1 MADNNEI
8 DSLKLGIEVGDLS
21 SSDIKNIKDLSS
33 SLAALDKVLSSE
45 FMKNLETLSH
55 LKINVNVS
63 KLKQAAKQVQKAVAP
78 TSASGTV
85 LDGDVDIA
93 EEKKRLQKEIKQRQQ
108 AIDSIFEE
116 SGKSA
121 KDSAAVFIE
130 KGVIEPE
137 IKANEEQEKQISL
150 WEKFKQKVKSV
161 GEVIKK
167 LGKAIVRV
175 AIYRAIR
182 AAIKG
187 IVQTIRNGLQAFAEF
202 SPKFE
207 QTMTA
212 LTSAGRN
219 FKMSFTAAFAPILE
233 SIAPALIQ
241 IVNSFT
247 QLNNKL
253 AETIAYL
260 KGAGEY
266 TKVNTEYQEQYNKAV
281 NLLPFDKFNVLQ
293 QSSYGGFEKV
303 AVDTEKMAKNAPK
316 LGKIKA
322 VITSFKET
330 LKDVVATLGKAWEF
344 IKSIFG
350 ECGDVIL
357 TFMKSNI
364 DFSKLLWQT
373 LGSLL
378 NVVKVILNLD
388 FSKSIIYTSL
398 TLLSGVLTTIVGIAK
413 TFLDILNS
421 ILNRDF
427 SGFGE
432 RVKSYFNFGFTKKA
446 KNAPKLGKIKAVIT
460 SFKETLKD
468 VVATLGK
475 AWEFIKSIFGEC
487 GDVILTFMKSNIDF
501 SKLLWQTLGSLLNV
515 VKVILNLDFSKSI
528 IYTSLTLLSGVLTT
542 IVGIAKTFLDILNS
556 ILNRD
561 FSGFGERVKSYFNF
575 GFTKNLWNR
584 GRRGGFIKDFLKWK
598 FHIGTYAT
606 GGLPDTGSLFLAGER
621 GAELVTNVGSSQSAV
636 MNMQQLQQAIYGGMV
651 SALSTMQQVGGHE
664 TAQPI
669 TVKIGEDTLF
679 EITRKS
685 ATRRGLDFA
694 KV

>member
-63 KLKQAAKQVQKAVAP
+63 ELKQAAKQVQKAVAP
-78 TSASGTV
+78 E
-85 LDGDVDIA
+85 LKDGAILGGDIDIA
-93 EEKKRLQKEIKQRQQ
+93 EEKKKLQKVMKQRQQ
-108 AIDSIFEE
+108 AIDENLEYSQKIFDGASGNPFQLRAEELQKEQDAAQATLQSYKEMAKEARKTKQALESTVFGANAKTSYQYIGKDLTAVKQTITGTLDKITITTKGKSNEVKKAIDSIFEE

-137 IKANEEQEKQISL
+137 IKANEQQEKHISL

-161 GEVIKK
+161 GDVIKKLGDREDKEEKKSKASGFGGK

-187 IVQTIRNGLQAFAEF
+187 IVQTIRQGLQAFAEF

-293 QSSYGGFEKV
+293 QSSYGGFEKA

-316 LGKIKA
+316 LEKIKA
-322 VITSFKET
+322 VITSFKEA
-330 LKDVVATLGKAWEF
+330 LKAVVATLGKAWEY

-350 ECGDVIL
+350 EYGDVIL
-357 TFMKSNI
+357 AFMKSSI

-413 TFLDILNS
+413 TFLDI
-421 ILNRDF
+421 I
-427 SGFGE
+427 
-432 RVKSYFNFGFTKKA
+432 
-446 KNAPKLGKIKAVIT
+446 
-460 SFKETLKD
+460 
-468 VVATLGK
+468 
-475 AWEFIKSIFGEC
+475 
-487 GDVILTFMKSNIDF
+487 
-501 SKLLWQTLGSLLNV
+501 
-515 VKVILNLDFSKSI
+515 
-528 IYTSLTLLSGVLTT
+528 
-542 IVGIAKTFLDILNS
+542 NS

-621 GAELVTNVGSSQSAV
+621 GAELVTNVGSGQSAV

>member
-63 KLKQAAKQVQKAVAP
+63 ELKQAAKQVQKAVAP
-78 TSASGTV
+78 TSASGTIFG
-85 LDGDVDIA
+85 DGVDVADIT
-93 EEKKRLQKEIKQRQQ
+93 EEKRKLQKLIKQRQQ
-108 AIDSIFEE
+108 AIDENLEYSEKVLDNKPDNPFLLR
-116 SGKSA
+116 A
-121 KDSAAVFIE
+121 KELQQQQDIDRATLQSYREQINEARKKQKALENANFSEVKKNAE
-130 KGVIEPE
+130 KNVVQPE
-137 IKANEEQEKQISL
+137 IKANEQQEKHISL
-150 WEKFKQKVKSV
+150 WERFKQKVKSV
-161 GEVIKK
+161 GDVIKKLGDREDKEEKKSKASGFVGK

-182 AAIKG
+182 AAIKN
-187 IVQTIRNGLQAFAEF
+187 IVQTISNGLQAFAEF

-212 LTSAGRN
+212 LTSAGQN

-293 QSSYGGFEKV
+293 QSSYGGFEKA

-316 LGKIKA
+316 LEKINA
-322 VITSFKET
+322 VITSFKEA
-330 LKDVVATLGKAWEF
+330 LKAVVATLGKAWEF

-350 ECGDVIL
+350 EYGDVIL
-357 TFMKSNI
+357 TVMKASIN
-364 DFSKLLWQT
+364 FGKQLLET
-373 LGSLL
+373 LGALI
-378 NVVKVILNLD
+378 NAIKVILNLD
-388 FSKSIIYTSL
+388 FSKSIIYSSL
-398 TLLSGVLTTIVGIAK
+398 AVFAGILTTIVGIAK
-413 TFLDILNS
+413 TFLDILKS
-421 ILNRDF
+421 ILTLDF

-432 RVKSYFNFGFTKKA
+432 RVKGYFN
-446 KNAPKLGKIKAVIT
+446 
-460 SFKETLKD
+460 
-468 VVATLGK
+468 
-475 AWEFIKSIFGEC
+475 
-487 GDVILTFMKSNIDF
+487 
-501 SKLLWQTLGSLLNV
+501 
-515 VKVILNLDFSKSI
+515 
-528 IYTSLTLLSGVLTT
+528 Y
-542 IVGIAKTFLDILNS
+542 
-556 ILNRD
+556 
-561 FSGFGERVKSYFNF
+561 

-584 GRRGGFIKDFLKWK
+584 GGRGRGIKNFFKGL
-598 FHIGTYAT
+598 FNIGTYAT
-606 GGLPDTGSLFLAGER
+606 GGFPDTGSLFLAGER
-621 GAELVTNVGSSQSAV
+621 GAELVTNVGSGQSAV

>member
-63 KLKQAAKQVQKAVAP
+63 ELKQAAKQVQKAVAP
-78 TSASGTV
+78 E
-85 LDGDVDIA
+85 LKDGAIFGGDANIA
-93 EEKKRLQKEIKQRQQ
+93 EEKKKLQKVMKQRQQ
-108 AIDSIFEE
+108 AIDENLEYSQKIFDGASGNPFQLRAEELQKEQDAAQATLQSYKEMAKEARKTKQALESTIFGANSKTSYQYIGKDLTAVKQTITGTLDKITITTKGKSNEVKKAIDSIFEE

-137 IKANEEQEKQISL
+137 IKANEQQKKHIIL

-167 LGKAIVRV
+167 LGDREDKEEKKSKASGFGGKLGKAIVRV

-182 AAIKG
+182 AAIKS
-187 IVQTIRNGLQAFAEF
+187 IVQTIRQGLQAFAEF

-219 FKMSFTAAFAPILE
+219 FKMSFTTAFAPILE

-293 QSSYGGFEKV
+293 QSSYGGFEKA

-316 LGKIKA
+316 LEKIKA
-322 VITSFKET
+322 VITSFKEA
-330 LKDVVATLGKAWEF
+330 LKAVVATLGKAWEY

-350 ECGDVIL
+350 EYGDVIL
-357 TFMKSNI
+357 TVMKS
-364 DFSKLLWQT
+364 S
-373 LGSLL
+373 
-378 NVVKVILNLD
+378 
-388 FSKSIIYTSL
+388 
-398 TLLSGVLTTIVGIAK
+398 
-413 TFLDILNS
+413 
-421 ILNRDF
+421 
-427 SGFGE
+427 
-432 RVKSYFNFGFTKKA
+432 
-446 KNAPKLGKIKAVIT
+446 
-460 SFKETLKD
+460 
-468 VVATLGK
+468 
-475 AWEFIKSIFGEC
+475 
-487 GDVILTFMKSNIDF
+487 IDF

-598 FHIGTYAT
+598 FNIGTYAT

-621 GAELVTNVGSSQSAV
+621 GAELVTNVGSGQSAV

>member
-63 KLKQAAKQVQKAVAP
+63 ELKQAAKQVQKAVAP

-85 LDGDVDIA
+85 LGGDVDIA

-108 AIDSIFEE
+108 AIDENLEYSQKIFDGAAGNPFQLRAEDLQKEQDVAQATWQSYREMAKEARKTKKALESTIFGANSKNKTSYQYIGKDLTAVKQTITGTLDKITITTKGKSNEVKKAIDSIFEE

-137 IKANEEQEKQISL
+137 IKANEQQKKHIIL

-161 GEVIKK
+161 GDVIKKLGDREDKEEKKSKASGFGGK

-187 IVQTIRNGLQAFAEF
+187 IVQTIRQGLQAFAEF

-293 QSSYGGFEKV
+293 QSSYGGFEKA

-316 LGKIKA
+316 LEKIKA

-330 LKDVVATLGKAWEF
+330 LKTVVATLGKAWEY

-350 ECGDVIL
+350 EYGDVIL
-357 TFMKSNI
+357 AFMKSSI

-413 TFLDILNS
+413 TFLDI
-421 ILNRDF
+421 I
-427 SGFGE
+427 
-432 RVKSYFNFGFTKKA
+432 
-446 KNAPKLGKIKAVIT
+446 
-460 SFKETLKD
+460 
-468 VVATLGK
+468 
-475 AWEFIKSIFGEC
+475 
-487 GDVILTFMKSNIDF
+487 
-501 SKLLWQTLGSLLNV
+501 
-515 VKVILNLDFSKSI
+515 
-528 IYTSLTLLSGVLTT
+528 
-542 IVGIAKTFLDILNS
+542 NS

-584 GRRGGFIKDFLKWK
+584 GRRGGFIKDFLKRK

-621 GAELVTNVGSSQSAV
+621 GAELVTNVGSGQSAV

>member
-63 KLKQAAKQVQKAVAP
+63 ELKQAAKQVQKAVAP
-78 TSASGTV
+78 TSASETIFG
-85 LDGDVDIA
+85 DGVDVADIT
-93 EEKKRLQKEIKQRQQ
+93 EEKNKLQKLIKQRQQ
-108 AIDSIFEE
+108 AIDENLEYSQKVLDDKPDNPFLLR
-116 SGKSA
+116 A
-121 KDSAAVFIE
+121 KELQQQQDIDRATLQSYRKQINEARKKQKALENANLSEVKKDVE
-130 KGVIEPE
+130 KNVVQPE
-137 IKANEEQEKQISL
+137 TKANEQQEKHISL
-150 WEKFKQKVKSV
+150 WERFKQKVKSV
-161 GEVIKK
+161 GDVIKKLGDREDKEEKKSKASGFVGK

-182 AAIKG
+182 AAIKS
-187 IVQTIRNGLQAFAEF
+187 IVQTIRQGLQAFAEF

-219 FKMSFTAAFAPILE
+219 FKMSFTTAFAPILE

-293 QSSYGGFEKV
+293 QSSYGGFEKA

-316 LGKIKA
+316 FEKIKA
-322 VITSFKET
+322 VITSFKEA
-330 LKDVVATLGKAWEF
+330 LKAVVATLGKAWEF
-344 IKSIFG
+344 VKSIFG
-350 ECGDVIL
+350 EYGDVIL
-357 TFMKSNI
+357 TVMKSSINFGKQI
-364 DFSKLLWQT
+364 WEV
-373 LGSLL
+373 LGALI
-378 NVVKVILNLD
+378 NAIKVILNLD
-388 FSKSIIYTSL
+388 FSKSIIYSSL
-398 TLLSGVLTTIVGIAK
+398 AVFAGILTTIVGIAK
-413 TFLDILNS
+413 TFLDILKS
-421 ILNRDF
+421 ILTLDF

-432 RVKSYFNFGFTKKA
+432 RVKGYFN
-446 KNAPKLGKIKAVIT
+446 
-460 SFKETLKD
+460 
-468 VVATLGK
+468 
-475 AWEFIKSIFGEC
+475 
-487 GDVILTFMKSNIDF
+487 
-501 SKLLWQTLGSLLNV
+501 
-515 VKVILNLDFSKSI
+515 
-528 IYTSLTLLSGVLTT
+528 Y
-542 IVGIAKTFLDILNS
+542 
-556 ILNRD
+556 
-561 FSGFGERVKSYFNF
+561 

-584 GRRGGFIKDFLKWK
+584 GGRGRGIKNFFKGL
-598 FHIGTYAT
+598 FNIGTYAT

-621 GAELVTNVGSSQSAV
+621 GAELVTNVGSGQSAV

>member
-63 KLKQAAKQVQKAVAP
+63 ELKQAAKQVQKAVAP
-78 TSASGTV
+78 TNASGTV
-85 LDGDVDIA
+85 FGDGVDVADIT
-93 EEKKRLQKEIKQRQQ
+93 EEKNKLQKLIKQRQQ
-108 AIDSIFEE
+108 AIDENLEYSQKVLDDKPDNPFLLR
-116 SGKSA
+116 A
-121 KDSAAVFIE
+121 KELQQQQDIDLATLQSYRKQINEARKKQKALENANLSEVKKNVE
-130 KGVIEPE
+130 KNVVQPE
-137 IKANEEQEKQISL
+137 IKANEQQEKHISL

-161 GEVIKK
+161 GDVIKKLGDREDKEEKKSKASGFVGK

-182 AAIKG
+182 AAIKS
-187 IVQTIRNGLQAFAEF
+187 IVQTIRQGLQAFAEF

-219 FKMSFTAAFAPILE
+219 FKMSFTTAFAPILE

-293 QSSYGGFEKV
+293 QSSYGGFEKA

-316 LGKIKA
+316 FEKIKA

-330 LKDVVATLGKAWEF
+330 LKAVVATLGKAWEF
-344 IKSIFG
+344 VKSIFG
-350 ECGDVIL
+350 EYGDVIL
-357 TFMKSNI
+357 TVMKSSINFGKQI
-364 DFSKLLWQT
+364 WEV
-373 LGSLL
+373 LGALI
-378 NVVKVILNLD
+378 NAIKVILNLD
-388 FSKSIIYTSL
+388 FSKSIIYSSL
-398 TLLSGVLTTIVGIAK
+398 AVFAGILTTIVGIAK
-413 TFLDILNS
+413 TFLDILKS
-421 ILNRDF
+421 ILTLDF

-432 RVKSYFNFGFTKKA
+432 RVKGYFN
-446 KNAPKLGKIKAVIT
+446 
-460 SFKETLKD
+460 
-468 VVATLGK
+468 
-475 AWEFIKSIFGEC
+475 
-487 GDVILTFMKSNIDF
+487 
-501 SKLLWQTLGSLLNV
+501 
-515 VKVILNLDFSKSI
+515 
-528 IYTSLTLLSGVLTT
+528 Y
-542 IVGIAKTFLDILNS
+542 
-556 ILNRD
+556 
-561 FSGFGERVKSYFNF
+561 

-584 GRRGGFIKDFLKWK
+584 GGRGRGIKNFFKGL
-598 FHIGTYAT
+598 FNIGTYAT

-621 GAELVTNVGSSQSAV
+621 GAELVTNVGSGQSAV

>member
-8 DSLKLGIEVGDLS
+8 DSLKLGIEVGDIS

-63 KLKQAAKQVQKAVAP
+63 ELKQAAKQVQKAVAP
-78 TSASGTV
+78 E
-85 LDGDVDIA
+85 LKDGAILGGDIDIA
-93 EEKKRLQKEIKQRQQ
+93 EEKKKLQKVMKQRQQ
-108 AIDSIFEE
+108 AIDENLEYSQKIFDGASGNPFQLRAEELQKEQDAAQATLQSYKEMAKEARKTKQALESTVFGANAKTSYQYIGKDLTAVKQTITGTLDKITITTKGKSNEVKKAIDSIFEE

-137 IKANEEQEKQISL
+137 IKANEQQKKHIIL
-150 WEKFKQKVKSV
+150 WERFKQKVKSV
-161 GEVIKK
+161 GDVIKKLGDREDKEEKKSKASGFGGK

-182 AAIKG
+182 AAING
-187 IVQTIRNGLQAFAEF
+187 IVQTIRQGLQAFAEF

-293 QSSYGGFEKV
+293 QSSYGGFEKA

-316 LGKIKA
+316 LEKIKA
-322 VITSFKET
+322 VITSFKEA
-330 LKDVVATLGKAWEF
+330 LKAVVATLGKAWEY

-350 ECGDVIL
+350 EYGDVIL
-357 TFMKSNI
+357 AFMKSSI

-413 TFLDILNS
+413 TFLDI
-421 ILNRDF
+421 I
-427 SGFGE
+427 
-432 RVKSYFNFGFTKKA
+432 
-446 KNAPKLGKIKAVIT
+446 
-460 SFKETLKD
+460 
-468 VVATLGK
+468 
-475 AWEFIKSIFGEC
+475 
-487 GDVILTFMKSNIDF
+487 
-501 SKLLWQTLGSLLNV
+501 
-515 VKVILNLDFSKSI
+515 
-528 IYTSLTLLSGVLTT
+528 
-542 IVGIAKTFLDILNS
+542 NS

-621 GAELVTNVGSSQSAV
+621 GAELVTNVGSGQSAV

>member
-63 KLKQAAKQVQKAVAP
+63 ELKQAAKQVQKAVAP
-78 TSASGTV
+78 ELKDGAIFG
-85 LDGDVDIA
+85 GDVDIA
-93 EEKKRLQKEIKQRQQ
+93 EEKKKLQKVMKQRQQ
-108 AIDSIFEE
+108 AIDENLEYSQKVFDGVSGNPFQLRAEELQKEQDAAQATLQSYKEMAKEARKTKQALESTVFGANSKNKTSYQYIGKDLTAVKQTITGTLDKITITTKGKSNEVKKAIDSIFEE

-137 IKANEEQEKQISL
+137 IKANEQQKKHIIL

-161 GEVIKK
+161 GDVIKKLGDREDKEEKKSKASGFGGK

-187 IVQTIRNGLQAFAEF
+187 IVQTIRQGLQAFAEF

-219 FKMSFTAAFAPILE
+219 FKMSFTTAFAPILE

-293 QSSYGGFEKV
+293 QSSYGGFEKA

-316 LGKIKA
+316 LEKIKA
-322 VITSFKET
+322 VITSFKEA
-330 LKDVVATLGKAWEF
+330 LNAVVGALGKAWEF

-350 ECGDVIL
+350 EYGDVIL
-357 TFMKSNI
+357 TVMKASIN
-364 DFSKLLWQT
+364 FGKQLWET
-373 LGSLL
+373 LGALI
-378 NVVKVILNLD
+378 NAIKVILNLD
-388 FSKSIIYTSL
+388 FSKSIIYSSL
-398 TLLSGVLTTIVGIAK
+398 AVFAGILTTIVGIAK
-413 TFLDILNS
+413 TFLDILKS
-421 ILNRDF
+421 ILTLDF

-432 RVKSYFNFGFTKKA
+432 RVKGYFN
-446 KNAPKLGKIKAVIT
+446 
-460 SFKETLKD
+460 
-468 VVATLGK
+468 
-475 AWEFIKSIFGEC
+475 
-487 GDVILTFMKSNIDF
+487 
-501 SKLLWQTLGSLLNV
+501 
-515 VKVILNLDFSKSI
+515 
-528 IYTSLTLLSGVLTT
+528 Y
-542 IVGIAKTFLDILNS
+542 
-556 ILNRD
+556 
-561 FSGFGERVKSYFNF
+561 

-584 GRRGGFIKDFLKWK
+584 GGRGKGIKNFFKGL
-598 FHIGTYAT
+598 FNIGTYAT

-621 GAELVTNVGSSQSAV
+621 GAELVTNVGSGQSAV

-664 TAQPI
+664 TVQPI

>member
-63 KLKQAAKQVQKAVAP
+63 ELKQAAKQVQKAVAP
-78 TSASGTV
+78 TSASGTIFS
-85 LDGDVDIA
+85 DGVDVADIT
-93 EEKKRLQKEIKQRQQ
+93 EEKKKLQKLIKQRQQ
-108 AIDSIFEE
+108 AIDENLEYSQKVLDDKPDNPFLLR
-116 SGKSA
+116 A
-121 KDSAAVFIE
+121 KELQQQQDIDLATLQSYREQINEARKKQKALENANLSEAKKNAE
-130 KGVIEPE
+130 KNVVQPE
-137 IKANEEQEKQISL
+137 IKANEQQEKHISL
-150 WEKFKQKVKSV
+150 WERFKQKVKSV
-161 GEVIKK
+161 GDVIKKLGDREDKEEKKRKASGFVGK

-175 AIYRAIR
+175 AVYRAIR

-187 IVQTIRNGLQAFAEF
+187 IVQTIRSGLQSFAEF

-253 AETIAYL
+253 AETLAYL

-316 LGKIKA
+316 LEKIKA
-322 VITSFKET
+322 VITSFKEA
-330 LKDVVATLGKAWEF
+330 LKAVVATLGKAWEY

-350 ECGDVIL
+350 E
-357 TFMKSNI
+357 
-364 DFSKLLWQT
+364 
-373 LGSLL
+373 
-378 NVVKVILNLD
+378 
-388 FSKSIIYTSL
+388 Y
-398 TLLSGVLTTIVGIAK
+398 
-413 TFLDILNS
+413 
-421 ILNRDF
+421 
-427 SGFGE
+427 
-432 RVKSYFNFGFTKKA
+432 
-446 KNAPKLGKIKAVIT
+446 
-460 SFKETLKD
+460 
-468 VVATLGK
+468 
-475 AWEFIKSIFGEC
+475 

-621 GAELVTNVGSSQSAV
+621 GAELVTNVGSGQSAV

>member
-63 KLKQAAKQVQKAVAP
+63 ELKQAAKQVQKAVAP
-78 TSASGTV
+78 TSASGTIFG
-85 LDGDVDIA
+85 DGVDVADIT
-93 EEKKRLQKEIKQRQQ
+93 EEKRKLQKLIKQRQQ
-108 AIDSIFEE
+108 AIDENLEYSQKVLDDKPDNPFLLR
-116 SGKSA
+116 A
-121 KDSAAVFIE
+121 KELQQQQDIDRATLQSYREQINEARKKQKALENANFSEVKKNAE
-130 KGVIEPE
+130 KNVVQPE
-137 IKANEEQEKQISL
+137 IKANEQQEKHISL
-150 WEKFKQKVKSV
+150 WERFKQKVKSV
-161 GEVIKK
+161 GDVIKKLGDREDKEEKKSKASGFVGK

-182 AAIKG
+182 AAIKN
-187 IVQTIRNGLQAFAEF
+187 IVQTISNGLQAFAEF

-212 LTSAGRN
+212 LTSAGQN

-260 KGAGEY
+260 KSAGEY

-293 QSSYGGFEKV
+293 QSSYGGFEKA

-316 LGKIKA
+316 LEKIKA
-322 VITSFKET
+322 VITSFKEA
-330 LKDVVATLGKAWEF
+330 LKAVVATLGKAWEF

-350 ECGDVIL
+350 EYGDVIL
-357 TFMKSNI
+357 TVMKASIN
-364 DFSKLLWQT
+364 FGKQLLET
-373 LGSLL
+373 LGALI
-378 NVVKVILNLD
+378 NAIKVILNLD
-388 FSKSIIYTSL
+388 FSKSIIYSSL
-398 TLLSGVLTTIVGIAK
+398 AVFAGILTTIVGIAK
-413 TFLDILNS
+413 TFLDILKS
-421 ILNRDF
+421 ILTLDF

-432 RVKSYFNFGFTKKA
+432 RVKGYFN
-446 KNAPKLGKIKAVIT
+446 
-460 SFKETLKD
+460 
-468 VVATLGK
+468 
-475 AWEFIKSIFGEC
+475 
-487 GDVILTFMKSNIDF
+487 
-501 SKLLWQTLGSLLNV
+501 
-515 VKVILNLDFSKSI
+515 
-528 IYTSLTLLSGVLTT
+528 Y
-542 IVGIAKTFLDILNS
+542 
-556 ILNRD
+556 
-561 FSGFGERVKSYFNF
+561 

-584 GRRGGFIKDFLKWK
+584 GGRGRGIKNFFKGL
-598 FHIGTYAT
+598 FNIGTYAT

-621 GAELVTNVGSSQSAV
+621 GAELVTNVGSGQSAV

>member
-63 KLKQAAKQVQKAVAP
+63 ELKQAAKQVQKAVAP
-78 TSASGTV
+78 TSTSGTIFG
-85 LDGDVDIA
+85 DGVDVADIT
-93 EEKKRLQKEIKQRQQ
+93 EEKKKLQKLIKQRQQ
-108 AIDSIFEE
+108 AIDENLEYSQKVLDDKPDNPFLLR
-116 SGKSA
+116 A
-121 KDSAAVFIE
+121 KELQQQQDIDLATLQSYREQINEARKKQKALENANLSEVKKNAE
-130 KGVIEPE
+130 KNVVQPE
-137 IKANEEQEKQISL
+137 IKANEQQEKHISL

-167 LGKAIVRV
+167 LGDREDKEEKKRKASGFVGKLGKAIVRV
-175 AIYRAIR
+175 AVYRAIR

-187 IVQTIRNGLQAFAEF
+187 IVQTIRSGLQSFAEF

-253 AETIAYL
+253 AETLAYL

-266 TKVNTEYQEQYNKAV
+266 TKVNTEYQEQYNKAI

-293 QSSYGGFEKV
+293 QSSYGGFEKT

-316 LGKIKA
+316 LEKIKA
-322 VITSFKET
+322 VITSFKEA
-330 LKDVVATLGKAWEF
+330 LKAVVAALGKAWEY

-350 ECGDVIL
+350 EYGDVIL
-357 TFMKSNI
+357 TVMKASIN
-364 DFSKLLWQT
+364 FGKQLWET
-373 LGSLL
+373 LGALI
-378 NVVKVILNLD
+378 NAIKVILNLD
-388 FSKSIIYTSL
+388 FSKSIIYSSL
-398 TLLSGVLTTIVGIAK
+398 AVFAGILTTIVGIAK
-413 TFLDILNS
+413 TFLDILKS
-421 ILNRDF
+421 ILTLDF

-432 RVKSYFNFGFTKKA
+432 RVKGYFN
-446 KNAPKLGKIKAVIT
+446 
-460 SFKETLKD
+460 
-468 VVATLGK
+468 
-475 AWEFIKSIFGEC
+475 
-487 GDVILTFMKSNIDF
+487 
-501 SKLLWQTLGSLLNV
+501 
-515 VKVILNLDFSKSI
+515 
-528 IYTSLTLLSGVLTT
+528 Y
-542 IVGIAKTFLDILNS
+542 
-556 ILNRD
+556 
-561 FSGFGERVKSYFNF
+561 

-584 GRRGGFIKDFLKWK
+584 GGRGRGIKNFFKGL
-598 FHIGTYAT
+598 FNIGTYAT

-621 GAELVTNVGSSQSAV
+621 GAELVTNVGSGQSAV

>member
-63 KLKQAAKQVQKAVAP
+63 ELKQAAKQVQKAVAP
-78 TSASGTV
+78 TSASGTIFG
-85 LDGDVDIA
+85 DGVDVADIT
-93 EEKKRLQKEIKQRQQ
+93 EEKRKLQKLIKQRQQ
-108 AIDSIFEE
+108 AIDENLEYSEKVLDNKPDNPFLLR
-116 SGKSA
+116 A
-121 KDSAAVFIE
+121 KELQQQQDIDRATLQSYREQINEARKKQKALENANFSEVKKNAE
-130 KGVIEPE
+130 KNVVQPE
-137 IKANEEQEKQISL
+137 IKANEQQEKHISL

-167 LGKAIVRV
+167 LGDREDKEEKKSKASGFVGKLGKAIVRV
-175 AIYRAIR
+175 AVYRAIR

-187 IVQTIRNGLQAFAEF
+187 IVQTIRSGLQSFAEF

-253 AETIAYL
+253 AETLAYL

-266 TKVNTEYQEQYNKAV
+266 TKVNTEYQEQYNKAI

-293 QSSYGGFEKV
+293 QSSYGGFEKT

-316 LGKIKA
+316 LEKIKA
-322 VITSFKET
+322 VITSFKEA
-330 LKDVVATLGKAWEF
+330 LKAVVSALGKAWEY

-350 ECGDVIL
+350 EYGDVIL
-357 TFMKSNI
+357 TVMKASIN
-364 DFSKLLWQT
+364 FGKQLWET
-373 LGSLL
+373 LGALI
-378 NVVKVILNLD
+378 NAIKVILNLD
-388 FSKSIIYTSL
+388 FSKSIIYSSL
-398 TLLSGVLTTIVGIAK
+398 AVFAGILTTIVGIAK
-413 TFLDILNS
+413 TFLDILKS
-421 ILNRDF
+421 ILTLDF

-432 RVKSYFNFGFTKKA
+432 RVKGYFN
-446 KNAPKLGKIKAVIT
+446 
-460 SFKETLKD
+460 
-468 VVATLGK
+468 
-475 AWEFIKSIFGEC
+475 
-487 GDVILTFMKSNIDF
+487 
-501 SKLLWQTLGSLLNV
+501 
-515 VKVILNLDFSKSI
+515 
-528 IYTSLTLLSGVLTT
+528 Y
-542 IVGIAKTFLDILNS
+542 
-556 ILNRD
+556 
-561 FSGFGERVKSYFNF
+561 

-584 GRRGGFIKDFLKWK
+584 GGRGKGIKNFFKGL
-598 FHIGTYAT
+598 FNIGTYAT
-606 GGLPDTGSLFLAGER
+606 GGFPDTGSLFLAGER
-621 GAELVTNVGSSQSAV
+621 GAELVTNVGSGQSAV

>member
-63 KLKQAAKQVQKAVAP
+63 ELKQAAKQVQKAVAP
-78 TSASGTV
+78 TSASGTIFG
-85 LDGDVDIA
+85 DGVDVADIT
-93 EEKKRLQKEIKQRQQ
+93 EEKRKLQKLIKQRQQ
-108 AIDSIFEE
+108 AIDENLEYSEKVLDNKPDNPFLLR
-116 SGKSA
+116 A
-121 KDSAAVFIE
+121 KELQQQQDIDRATLQSYREQINEARKTQKALENANLSEVKKNVE
-130 KGVIEPE
+130 KNVVQSE
-137 IKANEEQEKQISL
+137 IKANEQQEKNISL
-150 WEKFKQKVKSV
+150 WEKLKQKVKSV
-161 GEVIKK
+161 GDVIKKLGDREDKEEKKKKASGFVGK

-175 AIYRAIR
+175 AVYRAIR

-187 IVQTIRNGLQAFAEF
+187 IVQTIRNGLQSFAEF
-202 SPKFE
+202 IPKFE

-293 QSSYGGFEKV
+293 QSSYGGFEKA

-316 LGKIKA
+316 LEKIKA

-330 LKDVVATLGKAWEF
+330 LKAVVAALGKAWEF
-344 IKSIFG
+344 VKSIFG
-350 ECGDVIL
+350 EYGDVIL
-357 TFMKSNI
+357 TVMKASLN
-364 DFSKLLWQT
+364 FGKQLWET
-373 LGSLL
+373 LGALI
-378 NVVKVILNLD
+378 NAIKVILNLD
-388 FSKSIIYTSL
+388 FSKSIIYSSL
-398 TLLSGVLTTIVGIAK
+398 AVFAGILTTIVGIAK
-413 TFLDILNS
+413 TFLDILKS
-421 ILNRDF
+421 ILTLDF

-432 RVKSYFNFGFTKKA
+432 RVKGYFN
-446 KNAPKLGKIKAVIT
+446 
-460 SFKETLKD
+460 
-468 VVATLGK
+468 
-475 AWEFIKSIFGEC
+475 
-487 GDVILTFMKSNIDF
+487 
-501 SKLLWQTLGSLLNV
+501 
-515 VKVILNLDFSKSI
+515 
-528 IYTSLTLLSGVLTT
+528 Y
-542 IVGIAKTFLDILNS
+542 
-556 ILNRD
+556 
-561 FSGFGERVKSYFNF
+561 

-584 GRRGGFIKDFLKWK
+584 GGRGKGIKNFFKGL
-598 FHIGTYAT
+598 FNIGTYAT

-621 GAELVTNVGSSQSAV
+621 GAELVTNVGSGQSAV

>member
-63 KLKQAAKQVQKAVAP
+63 ELKQAAKQVQKAVAP
-78 TSASGTV
+78 TSASGTIFG
-85 LDGDVDIA
+85 DGVDVADIT
-93 EEKKRLQKEIKQRQQ
+93 EEKKKLQKLIKQRQQ
-108 AIDSIFEE
+108 AIDENLEYSEKILDNKPDNPFLLRAKELQQQQDIDLATLQSYRE
-116 SGKSA
+116 QINEARKKQKAIENANLSATA
-121 KDSAAVFIE
+121 KDDKSSEVKKDVE
-130 KGVIEPE
+130 KNVVQPE
-137 IKANEEQEKQISL
+137 TKANEQQEKHISL

-161 GEVIKK
+161 GDVIKKLGDREDKEEKKSKASGYVGK

-316 LGKIKA
+316 LEKIKA

-350 ECGDVIL
+350 E
-357 TFMKSNI
+357 
-364 DFSKLLWQT
+364 
-373 LGSLL
+373 
-378 NVVKVILNLD
+378 
-388 FSKSIIYTSL
+388 Y
-398 TLLSGVLTTIVGIAK
+398 
-413 TFLDILNS
+413 
-421 ILNRDF
+421 
-427 SGFGE
+427 
-432 RVKSYFNFGFTKKA
+432 
-446 KNAPKLGKIKAVIT
+446 
-460 SFKETLKD
+460 
-468 VVATLGK
+468 
-475 AWEFIKSIFGEC
+475 

-575 GFTKNLWNR
+575 GFTKNLWDR

-621 GAELVTNVGSSQSAV
+621 GAELVTNVGSNQSAV

>member
-63 KLKQAAKQVQKAVAP
+63 ELKQAAKQVQKAVAP
-78 TSASGTV
+78 ELNDGTV
-85 LDGDVDIA
+85 FSGEVDIA
-93 EEKKRLQKEIKQRQQ
+93 NITEEKKKLQKLIKQRQQ
-108 AIDSIFEE
+108 AIDENLEYSQKVLDDKPDNPFLLRAKELQQQQDIDLATLQSYRKQINEARKKQKAIE
-116 SGKSA
+116 NANLSATA
-121 KDSAAVFIE
+121 KDDKSSEVKKDVE
-130 KGVIEPE
+130 KNVVQPE
-137 IKANEEQEKQISL
+137 TKANEQQEKHISL
-150 WEKFKQKVKSV
+150 WERFKQKVKSV
-161 GEVIKK
+161 GEVIKKLGDREDKEEKKSKASGFGGK

-187 IVQTIRNGLQAFAEF
+187 IVQTIRQGLQAFAEF

-293 QSSYGGFEKV
+293 QSSYGGFEKA

-316 LGKIKA
+316 LEKIKA
-322 VITSFKET
+322 YITSFKET
-330 LKDVVATLGKAWEF
+330 LKAVVSTLGKAWEF
-344 IKSIFG
+344 VKSIFG
-350 ECGDVIL
+350 EYGDVIL
-357 TFMKSNI
+357 TVMKSSV
-364 DFSKLLWQT
+364 DFSKLLWQ
-373 LGSLL
+373 
-378 NVVKVILNLD
+378 V
-388 FSKSIIYTSL
+388 
-398 TLLSGVLTTIVGIAK
+398 
-413 TFLDILNS
+413 
-421 ILNRDF
+421 
-427 SGFGE
+427 
-432 RVKSYFNFGFTKKA
+432 
-446 KNAPKLGKIKAVIT
+446 
-460 SFKETLKD
+460 
-468 VVATLGK
+468 
-475 AWEFIKSIFGEC
+475 
-487 GDVILTFMKSNIDF
+487 
-501 SKLLWQTLGSLLNV
+501 LGSLLNV

-575 GFTKNLWNR
+575 GFTKNLW
-584 GRRGGFIKDFLKWK
+584 GRSRKGGFIKDFLKWK

-621 GAELVTNVGSSQSAV
+621 GAELVTNVGSGQSAV

>member
-63 KLKQAAKQVQKAVAP
+63 ELKQAAKQVQKAVAP
-78 TSASGTV
+78 TSASGTIFG
-85 LDGDVDIA
+85 DGVDVADIT
-93 EEKKRLQKEIKQRQQ
+93 EEKKKLQKLIKQRQQ
-108 AIDSIFEE
+108 AIDENLEYSEKVLDNKPDNPFLLR
-116 SGKSA
+116 A
-121 KDSAAVFIE
+121 KELQQQQDIDLATLQSYRKQINEARKKQKALENANLSEAKKDVE
-130 KGVIEPE
+130 KNVVQPE
-137 IKANEEQEKQISL
+137 TKANEQQEKHISL

-161 GEVIKK
+161 GDVIKKLGDREDKEEKKSKASGFGGK

-187 IVQTIRNGLQAFAEF
+187 IVQTIRQGLQAFAEF
-202 SPKFE
+202 SPKFQ

-212 LTSAGRN
+212 LTSAGQN

-233 SIAPALIQ
+233 SVAPALIQ
-241 IVNSFT
+241 ILNSFT

-293 QSSYGGFEKV
+293 QSSYGGFEKA

-316 LGKIKA
+316 LEKIKA
-322 VITSFKET
+322 VITSFKEA
-330 LKDVVATLGKAWEF
+330 LKAAVSALGKAWEY

-350 ECGDVIL
+350 EYGDVIL
-357 TFMKSNI
+357 TVMKASIN
-364 DFSKLLWQT
+364 FGKQLWET
-373 LGSLL
+373 LGALI
-378 NVVKVILNLD
+378 NAIKVILNLD
-388 FSKSIIYTSL
+388 FSKSIIYSSL
-398 TLLSGVLTTIVGIAK
+398 AVFAGILTTIVGIAK
-413 TFLDILNS
+413 TFLDILKS
-421 ILNRDF
+421 ILTLDF

-432 RVKSYFNFGFTKKA
+432 RVKGYFN
-446 KNAPKLGKIKAVIT
+446 
-460 SFKETLKD
+460 
-468 VVATLGK
+468 
-475 AWEFIKSIFGEC
+475 
-487 GDVILTFMKSNIDF
+487 
-501 SKLLWQTLGSLLNV
+501 
-515 VKVILNLDFSKSI
+515 
-528 IYTSLTLLSGVLTT
+528 Y
-542 IVGIAKTFLDILNS
+542 
-556 ILNRD
+556 
-561 FSGFGERVKSYFNF
+561 

-584 GRRGGFIKDFLKWK
+584 GGRGRGIKNFFKGL
-598 FHIGTYAT
+598 FNIGTYAT

-621 GAELVTNVGSSQSAV
+621 GAELVTNVGSGQSAV

>member
-63 KLKQAAKQVQKAVAP
+63 ELKQAAKQVQKAVAP
-78 TSASGTV
+78 E
-85 LDGDVDIA
+85 LKDGAVFGGDIDIA
-93 EEKKRLQKEIKQRQQ
+93 EEKKKLQKVMKQRQQ
-108 AIDSIFEE
+108 AIDENLEYSQKIFDGASGNPFQLRAEDLQKEQDAAQATLQSYKEMAKEARKTKQALESTVFGANSKTSYQYIGKDLTAVKQTITGTLDKITITTKGKSNEVKKAIDSIFEE

-137 IKANEEQEKQISL
+137 IKANEEQKKHIIL

-161 GEVIKK
+161 GEVIKKLGDREDKEEKKSKASGFGGK

-187 IVQTIRNGLQAFAEF
+187 IVQTIRQGLQAFAEF

-293 QSSYGGFEKV
+293 QSSYGGFEKA

-316 LGKIKA
+316 LEKIKA

-330 LKDVVATLGKAWEF
+330 LKTVVATLGKAWEY

-350 ECGDVIL
+350 EYGDVIL
-357 TFMKSNI
+357 AFMKSSI

-413 TFLDILNS
+413 TFLDI
-421 ILNRDF
+421 I
-427 SGFGE
+427 
-432 RVKSYFNFGFTKKA
+432 
-446 KNAPKLGKIKAVIT
+446 
-460 SFKETLKD
+460 
-468 VVATLGK
+468 
-475 AWEFIKSIFGEC
+475 
-487 GDVILTFMKSNIDF
+487 
-501 SKLLWQTLGSLLNV
+501 
-515 VKVILNLDFSKSI
+515 
-528 IYTSLTLLSGVLTT
+528 
-542 IVGIAKTFLDILNS
+542 NS

-621 GAELVTNVGSSQSAV
+621 GAELVTNVGSGQSAV

>member
-33 SLAALDKVLSSE
+33 SLAALDEVLSSE

-63 KLKQAAKQVQKAVAP
+63 ELKQAAKQVQKAVAP
-78 TSASGTV
+78 TSTSGTIFG
-85 LDGDVDIA
+85 DGVDVADIT
-93 EEKKRLQKEIKQRQQ
+93 EEKKKLQKLIKQRQQ
-108 AIDSIFEE
+108 AIDENLEYSEKVLDNKPDNPFLLR
-116 SGKSA
+116 A
-121 KDSAAVFIE
+121 KELQQQQDIDRATLQSYREQINEARKKQKALENANFSEVKKNAE
-130 KGVIEPE
+130 KNVVQPE
-137 IKANEEQEKQISL
+137 IKANEQQEKHISL

-161 GEVIKK
+161 GDVIKKLGDREDKEEKKKKASGFVGK

-175 AIYRAIR
+175 AVYRAIR
-182 AAIKG
+182 AAIKS
-187 IVQTIRNGLQAFAEF
+187 IVQTIRQGLQAFAEF

-253 AETIAYL
+253 TETIAYL

-293 QSSYGGFEKV
+293 QSSYGGFEKA

-316 LGKIKA
+316 LEKIKA
-322 VITSFKET
+322 VITSFKEA
-330 LKDVVATLGKAWEF
+330 LKAVVAALGKAWEY

-350 ECGDVIL
+350 EYGDVIL
-357 TFMKSNI
+357 TVMKASIN
-364 DFSKLLWQT
+364 FGKQLWET
-373 LGSLL
+373 LGALI
-378 NVVKVILNLD
+378 NAIKVILNLD
-388 FSKSIIYTSL
+388 FSKSIIYSSL
-398 TLLSGVLTTIVGIAK
+398 AVFAGILTTIVGIAK
-413 TFLDILNS
+413 TFLDILKS
-421 ILNRDF
+421 ILTLDF

-432 RVKSYFNFGFTKKA
+432 RVKGYFN
-446 KNAPKLGKIKAVIT
+446 
-460 SFKETLKD
+460 
-468 VVATLGK
+468 
-475 AWEFIKSIFGEC
+475 
-487 GDVILTFMKSNIDF
+487 
-501 SKLLWQTLGSLLNV
+501 
-515 VKVILNLDFSKSI
+515 
-528 IYTSLTLLSGVLTT
+528 Y
-542 IVGIAKTFLDILNS
+542 
-556 ILNRD
+556 
-561 FSGFGERVKSYFNF
+561 

-584 GRRGGFIKDFLKWK
+584 GGRGRGIKNFFKGL
-598 FHIGTYAT
+598 FNIGTYAT

-621 GAELVTNVGSSQSAV
+621 GAELVTNVGSGQSAV

>member
-63 KLKQAAKQVQKAVAP
+63 ELKQAAKQVQKAVAP
-78 TSASGTV
+78 TPASGTV
-85 LDGDVDIA
+85 LGGGVDIA
-93 EEKKRLQKEIKQRQQ
+93 EEKKKLQKEIKQRQQ
-108 AIDSIFEE
+108 AIDENLEYSQKIFDGAAGNPFQLRAEDLQKEQDVAQATWQSYREMAKEARKTKKALESTVFGANSKNKTSYQYIGKDLTAVKQTITGTLDKITITTKGKSNEVKKAIDSIFEE

-121 KDSAAVFIE
+121 KDSASVFIE

-137 IKANEEQEKQISL
+137 IKANEQQKKHIIL

-161 GEVIKK
+161 GDVIKKLGDREDKEEKKSKASGFGGK

-187 IVQTIRNGLQAFAEF
+187 IVQTIRQGLQAFAEF

-219 FKMSFTAAFAPILE
+219 FKMSFTTAFAPILE

-293 QSSYGGFEKV
+293 QSSYGGFEKA

-316 LGKIKA
+316 LEKIKA

-330 LKDVVATLGKAWEF
+330 LKTVVATLGKAWEY

-350 ECGDVIL
+350 EYGDVIL
-357 TFMKSNI
+357 AFMKSSI

-413 TFLDILNS
+413 TFLDI
-421 ILNRDF
+421 I
-427 SGFGE
+427 
-432 RVKSYFNFGFTKKA
+432 
-446 KNAPKLGKIKAVIT
+446 
-460 SFKETLKD
+460 
-468 VVATLGK
+468 
-475 AWEFIKSIFGEC
+475 
-487 GDVILTFMKSNIDF
+487 
-501 SKLLWQTLGSLLNV
+501 
-515 VKVILNLDFSKSI
+515 
-528 IYTSLTLLSGVLTT
+528 
-542 IVGIAKTFLDILNS
+542 NS

-621 GAELVTNVGSSQSAV
+621 GAELVTNVGSGQSAV

>member
-63 KLKQAAKQVQKAVAP
+63 ELKQAAKQVQKAVAP
-78 TSASGTV
+78 TSASGTIFG
-85 LDGDVDIA
+85 DGVDVADIT
-93 EEKKRLQKEIKQRQQ
+93 EEKKKLQKLIKQRQQ
-108 AIDSIFEE
+108 AIDENLEYSQKVLDDKPDNPFLLR
-116 SGKSA
+116 A
-121 KDSAAVFIE
+121 KELQQQQDIDRATLQSYREQINEARKKQKALENANLSEVKKDVE
-130 KGVIEPE
+130 KNVVQPE
-137 IKANEEQEKQISL
+137 TKANEQQEKHISL
-150 WEKFKQKVKSV
+150 WERFKQKVKSV
-161 GEVIKK
+161 GEVIKKLGDREDKEEKKSKASGFGGK

-187 IVQTIRNGLQAFAEF
+187 IVQTIRQGLQAFAEF

-219 FKMSFTAAFAPILE
+219 FKMSFTAVFAPILE

-293 QSSYGGFEKV
+293 QSSYGGFEKA

-316 LGKIKA
+316 LEKIKA
-322 VITSFKET
+322 VITSFKEG
-330 LKDVVATLGKAWEF
+330 LKTVVATLGKAWEF

-350 ECGDVIL
+350 EYGDVIL
-357 TFMKSNI
+357 TVMKSSI
-364 DFSKLLWQT
+364 DFSKMLWQT

-413 TFLDILNS
+413 TFLDI
-421 ILNRDF
+421 I
-427 SGFGE
+427 
-432 RVKSYFNFGFTKKA
+432 
-446 KNAPKLGKIKAVIT
+446 
-460 SFKETLKD
+460 
-468 VVATLGK
+468 
-475 AWEFIKSIFGEC
+475 
-487 GDVILTFMKSNIDF
+487 
-501 SKLLWQTLGSLLNV
+501 
-515 VKVILNLDFSKSI
+515 
-528 IYTSLTLLSGVLTT
+528 
-542 IVGIAKTFLDILNS
+542 NS

-621 GAELVTNVGSSQSAV
+621 GAELVTNVGSGQSAV

>member
-63 KLKQAAKQVQKAVAP
+63 ELKQAAKQVQKAVAP

-85 LDGDVDIA
+85 LGGDGVDVADIT
-93 EEKKRLQKEIKQRQQ
+93 EEKKKLQKLIKQRQQ
-108 AIDSIFEE
+108 AIDENLEYSQKVLDDKPDNPFLLR
-116 SGKSA
+116 A
-121 KDSAAVFIE
+121 KELQQQQDIDRATLQSYREQINEARKKQKALENANFSEVKKNAE
-130 KGVIEPE
+130 KNVVQPE
-137 IKANEEQEKQISL
+137 IKANEQQEKHISL
-150 WEKFKQKVKSV
+150 WERFKQKVKSV
-161 GEVIKK
+161 GDVIKKLGDREDKEEKKSKASGFVGK

-182 AAIKG
+182 AAIKN
-187 IVQTIRNGLQAFAEF
+187 IVQTISNGLQAFAEF

-212 LTSAGRN
+212 LTSAGQN

-293 QSSYGGFEKV
+293 QSSYGGFEKA

-316 LGKIKA
+316 LEKIKA
-322 VITSFKET
+322 VITSFKEA
-330 LKDVVATLGKAWEF
+330 LKAVVATLGKAWEF

-350 ECGDVIL
+350 EYGDVIL
-357 TFMKSNI
+357 TVMKASIN
-364 DFSKLLWQT
+364 FGKQLLET
-373 LGSLL
+373 LGALI
-378 NVVKVILNLD
+378 NAIKVILNLD
-388 FSKSIIYTSL
+388 FSKSIIYSSL
-398 TLLSGVLTTIVGIAK
+398 AVFAGILTTIVGIAK
-413 TFLDILNS
+413 TFLDILKS
-421 ILNRDF
+421 ILTLDF

-432 RVKSYFNFGFTKKA
+432 RVKGYFN
-446 KNAPKLGKIKAVIT
+446 
-460 SFKETLKD
+460 
-468 VVATLGK
+468 
-475 AWEFIKSIFGEC
+475 
-487 GDVILTFMKSNIDF
+487 
-501 SKLLWQTLGSLLNV
+501 
-515 VKVILNLDFSKSI
+515 
-528 IYTSLTLLSGVLTT
+528 Y
-542 IVGIAKTFLDILNS
+542 
-556 ILNRD
+556 
-561 FSGFGERVKSYFNF
+561 

-584 GRRGGFIKDFLKWK
+584 GGRGRGIKNFFKGL
-598 FHIGTYAT
+598 FNIGTYAT

-621 GAELVTNVGSSQSAV
+621 GAELVTNVGSGQSAV

-664 TAQPI
+664 TVQPI

>member
-63 KLKQAAKQVQKAVAP
+63 ELKQAAKQVQKAVAP
-78 TSASGTV
+78 TSTSGTIFG
-85 LDGDVDIA
+85 DGVDVADIT
-93 EEKKRLQKEIKQRQQ
+93 EEKKKLQKLIKQRQQ
-108 AIDSIFEE
+108 AIDENLEYSQKVLDDKPDNPFLLR
-116 SGKSA
+116 A
-121 KDSAAVFIE
+121 KELQQQQDIDLATLQSYREQINEARKKQKALENANLSEVKKNAE
-130 KGVIEPE
+130 KNVVQPE
-137 IKANEEQEKQISL
+137 IKANEQQEKHISL

-161 GEVIKK
+161 GDVIKKLGDREDKEEKKSKASGFVGK

-175 AIYRAIR
+175 AVYRAIR

-187 IVQTIRNGLQAFAEF
+187 IVQTIRNGLQSFAEF

-253 AETIAYL
+253 AETLAYL

-293 QSSYGGFEKV
+293 QSSYGGFEKT

-316 LGKIKA
+316 LEKIKA
-322 VITSFKET
+322 VITSFKEA
-330 LKDVVATLGKAWEF
+330 LKAVVAALGKAWEY

-350 ECGDVIL
+350 EYGDVIL
-357 TFMKSNI
+357 TVMKASIN
-364 DFSKLLWQT
+364 FGKQLWET
-373 LGSLL
+373 IGALI
-378 NVVKVILNLD
+378 NAIKVILNLD
-388 FSKSIIYTSL
+388 FSKSIIYSSL
-398 TLLSGVLTTIVGIAK
+398 AVFAGILTTIVGIAK
-413 TFLDILNS
+413 TFLDILKS
-421 ILNRDF
+421 ILTLDF

-432 RVKSYFNFGFTKKA
+432 RVKGYFN
-446 KNAPKLGKIKAVIT
+446 
-460 SFKETLKD
+460 
-468 VVATLGK
+468 
-475 AWEFIKSIFGEC
+475 
-487 GDVILTFMKSNIDF
+487 
-501 SKLLWQTLGSLLNV
+501 
-515 VKVILNLDFSKSI
+515 
-528 IYTSLTLLSGVLTT
+528 Y
-542 IVGIAKTFLDILNS
+542 
-556 ILNRD
+556 
-561 FSGFGERVKSYFNF
+561 

-584 GRRGGFIKDFLKWK
+584 GGRGRGIKNFFKGL
-598 FHIGTYAT
+598 FNIGTYAT

-621 GAELVTNVGSSQSAV
+621 GAELVTNVGSGQSAV

-651 SALSTMQQVGGHE
+651 SALSTMQQIGGHE

>member
-63 KLKQAAKQVQKAVAP
+63 ELKQAAKQVQKAVAP
-78 TSASGTV
+78 TPASGTV
-85 LDGDVDIA
+85 LGGDIDIA
-93 EEKKRLQKEIKQRQQ
+93 EEKKKLQKVMKQRQQ
-108 AIDSIFEE
+108 AIDENLEYSQKIFDGVSGNPFQLRAEELQKEQDAAQATLQSYKEMAKEARKTKQALESTVFGANAKTSYQYIGKDLTAVKQTITGTLDKITITTKGKSNEVKKAVDSIFEE

-137 IKANEEQEKQISL
+137 IKANEQQEKQISL
-150 WEKFKQKVKSV
+150 WERFKQKVKSV
-161 GEVIKK
+161 GDVIKKLGDREDKEEKKSKASGFGGK

-187 IVQTIRNGLQAFAEF
+187 IVQTIRQGLQAFAEF

-293 QSSYGGFEKV
+293 QSSYGGFEKA

-316 LGKIKA
+316 LEKIKA
-322 VITSFKET
+322 VITSFKEG
-330 LKDVVATLGKAWEF
+330 LKTVVATLGKAWEF

-350 ECGDVIL
+350 EYGDVIL
-357 TFMKSNI
+357 TVMKSSI
-364 DFSKLLWQT
+364 DFSKMLWQT

-413 TFLDILNS
+413 TFLDI
-421 ILNRDF
+421 I
-427 SGFGE
+427 
-432 RVKSYFNFGFTKKA
+432 
-446 KNAPKLGKIKAVIT
+446 
-460 SFKETLKD
+460 
-468 VVATLGK
+468 
-475 AWEFIKSIFGEC
+475 
-487 GDVILTFMKSNIDF
+487 
-501 SKLLWQTLGSLLNV
+501 
-515 VKVILNLDFSKSI
+515 
-528 IYTSLTLLSGVLTT
+528 
-542 IVGIAKTFLDILNS
+542 NS

-621 GAELVTNVGSSQSAV
+621 GAELVTNVGSGQSAV

>member
-63 KLKQAAKQVQKAVAP
+63 ELKQAAKQVQKAVAP
-78 TSASGTV
+78 TSASGTIFG
-85 LDGDVDIA
+85 DGVDVADIT
-93 EEKKRLQKEIKQRQQ
+93 EEKRKLQKLIKQRQQ
-108 AIDSIFEE
+108 AIDENLEYSEKVLDNKPDNPFLLR
-116 SGKSA
+116 A
-121 KDSAAVFIE
+121 KELQQQQDIDRATLQSYREQINEARKKQKALENANFSEVKKNAE
-130 KGVIEPE
+130 KNVVQPE
-137 IKANEEQEKQISL
+137 IKANEQQEKHISL

-167 LGKAIVRV
+167 LGDREDKEEKKSKASGFVGKLGKAIVRV
-175 AIYRAIR
+175 AVYRAIR

-187 IVQTIRNGLQAFAEF
+187 IVQTIRSGLQSFAEF

-253 AETIAYL
+253 AETLAYL

-266 TKVNTEYQEQYNKAV
+266 TKVNTEYQEQYNKAI

-293 QSSYGGFEKV
+293 QSSYGGFEKT

-316 LGKIKA
+316 LEKIKA
-322 VITSFKET
+322 VITSFKEA
-330 LKDVVATLGKAWEF
+330 LKAVVAALGKAWEY

-350 ECGDVIL
+350 EYGDVIL
-357 TFMKSNI
+357 TVMKASIN
-364 DFSKLLWQT
+364 FGKQLWET
-373 LGSLL
+373 LGALI
-378 NVVKVILNLD
+378 NAIKVILNLD
-388 FSKSIIYTSL
+388 FSKSIIYSSL
-398 TLLSGVLTTIVGIAK
+398 AVFAGILTTIVGIAK
-413 TFLDILNS
+413 TFLDILKS
-421 ILNRDF
+421 ILTLDF

-432 RVKSYFNFGFTKKA
+432 RVKGYFN
-446 KNAPKLGKIKAVIT
+446 
-460 SFKETLKD
+460 
-468 VVATLGK
+468 
-475 AWEFIKSIFGEC
+475 
-487 GDVILTFMKSNIDF
+487 
-501 SKLLWQTLGSLLNV
+501 
-515 VKVILNLDFSKSI
+515 
-528 IYTSLTLLSGVLTT
+528 Y
-542 IVGIAKTFLDILNS
+542 
-556 ILNRD
+556 
-561 FSGFGERVKSYFNF
+561 

-584 GRRGGFIKDFLKWK
+584 GGRGRGIKNFFKGL
-598 FHIGTYAT
+598 FNIGTYAT
-606 GGLPDTGSLFLAGER
+606 GGFPDTGSLFLAGER
-621 GAELVTNVGSSQSAV
+621 GAELVTNVGSGQSAV

>member
-63 KLKQAAKQVQKAVAP
+63 ELKQAAKQVQKAVAP
-78 TSASGTV
+78 TSASGTIFS
-85 LDGDVDIA
+85 DGVDVADIT
-93 EEKKRLQKEIKQRQQ
+93 EEKKKLQKLIKQRQQ
-108 AIDSIFEE
+108 AIDENLEYSEKVLDNKPDNPFLLR
-116 SGKSA
+116 A
-121 KDSAAVFIE
+121 KELQQQQDIDLATLQSYREQINEARKKQKALENANLSEVKKNAE
-130 KGVIEPE
+130 KNVVQPE
-137 IKANEEQEKQISL
+137 IKANEQQEKHISL

-161 GEVIKK
+161 GDVIKKLGDREDKEEKKSKASGFVGK

-175 AIYRAIR
+175 AVYRAIR

-187 IVQTIRNGLQAFAEF
+187 IVQTIRNGLQSFAEF

-293 QSSYGGFEKV
+293 QSSYGGFEKA

-316 LGKIKA
+316 LEKIKA
-322 VITSFKET
+322 VITSFKEA
-330 LKDVVATLGKAWEF
+330 LKAAVSALGKAWEY

-350 ECGDVIL
+350 EYGDVIL
-357 TFMKSNI
+357 TVMKASIN
-364 DFSKLLWQT
+364 FGKQLWET
-373 LGSLL
+373 LGALI
-378 NVVKVILNLD
+378 NAIKVILNLD
-388 FSKSIIYTSL
+388 FSKSIIYSSL
-398 TLLSGVLTTIVGIAK
+398 AVFAGILTTIVGIAK
-413 TFLDILNS
+413 TFLDILKS
-421 ILNRDF
+421 ILTLDF

-432 RVKSYFNFGFTKKA
+432 RVKGYFN
-446 KNAPKLGKIKAVIT
+446 
-460 SFKETLKD
+460 
-468 VVATLGK
+468 
-475 AWEFIKSIFGEC
+475 
-487 GDVILTFMKSNIDF
+487 
-501 SKLLWQTLGSLLNV
+501 
-515 VKVILNLDFSKSI
+515 
-528 IYTSLTLLSGVLTT
+528 Y
-542 IVGIAKTFLDILNS
+542 
-556 ILNRD
+556 
-561 FSGFGERVKSYFNF
+561 

-584 GRRGGFIKDFLKWK
+584 GGRGKGIKNFFKGL
-598 FHIGTYAT
+598 FNIGTYAT
-606 GGLPDTGSLFLAGER
+606 GGLPDTGSLFLAGEH
-621 GAELVTNVGSSQSAV
+621 GAELVTNVGSGQSAV

>member
-63 KLKQAAKQVQKAVAP
+63 ELKQAAKQVQKAVAP
-78 TSASGTV
+78 ELKDGAIFG
-85 LDGDVDIA
+85 GDVDIA
-93 EEKKRLQKEIKQRQQ
+93 NITEEKKKLQKLMKQRQQ
-108 AIDSIFEE
+108 AIDENLEYSQKIFDGAAGNPFQLRAEDLQKEQDAAQATLQSYREMAKEARKTKKALESTIFGANSKNKTSYQYIGKDLTAVKQTITGTLDKITITTKGKSNEVKKAIDSIFED

-137 IKANEEQEKQISL
+137 IKANEEQKKHIIL

-161 GEVIKK
+161 GEVIKKLGDREDKEEKKSKASGFGGK

-187 IVQTIRNGLQAFAEF
+187 IVQTIRQGLQAFAEF

-293 QSSYGGFEKV
+293 QSSYGGFEKA

-316 LGKIKA
+316 LEKIKA
-322 VITSFKET
+322 VITSFKEA
-330 LKDVVATLGKAWEF
+330 LKAVVAALGKAWEF

-350 ECGDVIL
+350 EYGDVIL
-357 TFMKSNI
+357 TVMKASIN
-364 DFSKLLWQT
+364 FGKQLWET
-373 LGSLL
+373 LGALI
-378 NVVKVILNLD
+378 NAIKVILNLD
-388 FSKSIIYTSL
+388 FSKSIIYSSL
-398 TLLSGVLTTIVGIAK
+398 AVFAGILTTIVGIAK
-413 TFLDILNS
+413 TFLDILKS
-421 ILNRDF
+421 ILTLDF

-432 RVKSYFNFGFTKKA
+432 RVKGYFN
-446 KNAPKLGKIKAVIT
+446 
-460 SFKETLKD
+460 
-468 VVATLGK
+468 
-475 AWEFIKSIFGEC
+475 
-487 GDVILTFMKSNIDF
+487 
-501 SKLLWQTLGSLLNV
+501 
-515 VKVILNLDFSKSI
+515 
-528 IYTSLTLLSGVLTT
+528 Y
-542 IVGIAKTFLDILNS
+542 
-556 ILNRD
+556 
-561 FSGFGERVKSYFNF
+561 

-584 GRRGGFIKDFLKWK
+584 GGRGKGIKNFFKGL
-598 FHIGTYAT
+598 FNIGTYAT

-621 GAELVTNVGSSQSAV
+621 GAELVTNVGGGQSAV

>member
-63 KLKQAAKQVQKAVAP
+63 ELKQAAKQVQKAVAP
-78 TSASGTV
+78 TSASETIFG
-85 LDGDVDIA
+85 DGVDVADIT
-93 EEKKRLQKEIKQRQQ
+93 EEKKKLQKLIKQRQQ
-108 AIDSIFEE
+108 AIDENLEYSQKVLDDKPDNPFLLR
-116 SGKSA
+116 A
-121 KDSAAVFIE
+121 KELQQQQDIDLATLQSYRKQINEARKKQKALENANLSEVKKNVE
-130 KGVIEPE
+130 KNVVQPE
-137 IKANEEQEKQISL
+137 IKANEQQEKHISL

-161 GEVIKK
+161 GDVIKK
-167 LGKAIVRV
+167 LGDREDKEEKKSKASGFVGKLGKAIIRV

-182 AAIKG
+182 AAIKS
-187 IVQTIRNGLQAFAEF
+187 IVQTIRQGLQAFAEF

-219 FKMSFTAAFAPILE
+219 FKMSFTTAFAPILE

-293 QSSYGGFEKV
+293 QSSYGGFEKA

-316 LGKIKA
+316 FEKIKA

-330 LKDVVATLGKAWEF
+330 LKAVVATLGKAWEF
-344 IKSIFG
+344 VKSIFG
-350 ECGDVIL
+350 EYGDVIL
-357 TFMKSNI
+357 TVMKSSINFGKQI
-364 DFSKLLWQT
+364 WEV
-373 LGSLL
+373 LGALI
-378 NVVKVILNLD
+378 NAIKVILNLD
-388 FSKSIIYTSL
+388 FSKSIIYSSL
-398 TLLSGVLTTIVGIAK
+398 AVFAGILTTIVGIAK
-413 TFLDILNS
+413 TFLDILKS
-421 ILNRDF
+421 ILTLDF

-432 RVKSYFNFGFTKKA
+432 RVKGYFN
-446 KNAPKLGKIKAVIT
+446 
-460 SFKETLKD
+460 
-468 VVATLGK
+468 
-475 AWEFIKSIFGEC
+475 
-487 GDVILTFMKSNIDF
+487 
-501 SKLLWQTLGSLLNV
+501 
-515 VKVILNLDFSKSI
+515 
-528 IYTSLTLLSGVLTT
+528 Y
-542 IVGIAKTFLDILNS
+542 
-556 ILNRD
+556 
-561 FSGFGERVKSYFNF
+561 

-584 GRRGGFIKDFLKWK
+584 GGRGRGIKNFFKGL
-598 FHIGTYAT
+598 FNIGTYAT

-621 GAELVTNVGSSQSAV
+621 GAELVTNVGSGQSAV

>member
-63 KLKQAAKQVQKAVAP
+63 ELKQAAKQVQKAVAP
-78 TSASGTV
+78 TSASGTIFG
-85 LDGDVDIA
+85 DGVDVADIT
-93 EEKKRLQKEIKQRQQ
+93 EEKRKLQKLIKQRQQ
-108 AIDSIFEE
+108 AIDENLEYSQKVLDDKPDNPFLLR
-116 SGKSA
+116 A
-121 KDSAAVFIE
+121 KELQQQQDIDLATLQSYREQINEARKKQKALENANFSEVKKNAE
-130 KGVIEPE
+130 KNVVQPE
-137 IKANEEQEKQISL
+137 IKANEQQEKHISL

-161 GEVIKK
+161 GDVIKKLGDREDKEEKKSKASGFVGK

-175 AIYRAIR
+175 AVYRAIR

-187 IVQTIRNGLQAFAEF
+187 IVQTIRSGLQSFAEF

-253 AETIAYL
+253 AETLAYL

-266 TKVNTEYQEQYNKAV
+266 TKVNTEYQEQYNKAI

-293 QSSYGGFEKV
+293 QSSYGGFEKT

-316 LGKIKA
+316 LEKIKA
-322 VITSFKET
+322 VITSFKEA
-330 LKDVVATLGKAWEF
+330 LKAVVAALGKAWEY

-350 ECGDVIL
+350 EYGDVIL
-357 TFMKSNI
+357 TVMKASIN
-364 DFSKLLWQT
+364 FGKQLWET
-373 LGSLL
+373 LGALI
-378 NVVKVILNLD
+378 NAIKVILNLD
-388 FSKSIIYTSL
+388 FSKSIIYSSL
-398 TLLSGVLTTIVGIAK
+398 AVFAGILTTIVGIAK
-413 TFLDILNS
+413 TFLDILKS
-421 ILNRDF
+421 ILTLDF

-432 RVKSYFNFGFTKKA
+432 RVKGYFN
-446 KNAPKLGKIKAVIT
+446 
-460 SFKETLKD
+460 
-468 VVATLGK
+468 
-475 AWEFIKSIFGEC
+475 
-487 GDVILTFMKSNIDF
+487 
-501 SKLLWQTLGSLLNV
+501 
-515 VKVILNLDFSKSI
+515 
-528 IYTSLTLLSGVLTT
+528 Y
-542 IVGIAKTFLDILNS
+542 
-556 ILNRD
+556 
-561 FSGFGERVKSYFNF
+561 

-584 GRRGGFIKDFLKWK
+584 GGRGRGIKNFFKGL
-598 FHIGTYAT
+598 FNIGTYAT
-606 GGLPDTGSLFLAGER
+606 GGFPDTGSLFLAGER
-621 GAELVTNVGSSQSAV
+621 GAELVTNVGSGQSAV

>member
-63 KLKQAAKQVQKAVAP
+63 ELKQAAKQVQKAVAP
-78 TSASGTV
+78 TSASGTIFG
-85 LDGDVDIA
+85 DGVDVADIT
-93 EEKKRLQKEIKQRQQ
+93 EEKKKLQKLIKQRQQ
-108 AIDSIFEE
+108 AIDENLEYSEKILDNKPDNPFLLRAKELQQQQDIDRATLQSYRE
-116 SGKSA
+116 QINEARKKQKAIENANLSATA
-121 KDSAAVFIE
+121 KDDKSSEVKKNAE
-130 KGVIEPE
+130 KNVVQPE
-137 IKANEEQEKQISL
+137 IKANEQQEKHISL

-161 GEVIKK
+161 GDVIKKLGDREDKEEKKRKASGYVGK

-187 IVQTIRNGLQAFAEF
+187 IVQTISNGLQAFAEF

-233 SIAPALIQ
+233 SLAPALIQ

-293 QSSYGGFEKV
+293 QSSYGGFEKA

-316 LGKIKA
+316 LEKIKA

-330 LKDVVATLGKAWEF
+330 LKDVVATLGKALEF

-350 ECGDVIL
+350 EYGDVIL
-357 TFMKSNI
+357 TFMKSSI

-413 TFLDILNS
+413 TFLDI
-421 ILNRDF
+421 I
-427 SGFGE
+427 
-432 RVKSYFNFGFTKKA
+432 
-446 KNAPKLGKIKAVIT
+446 
-460 SFKETLKD
+460 
-468 VVATLGK
+468 
-475 AWEFIKSIFGEC
+475 
-487 GDVILTFMKSNIDF
+487 
-501 SKLLWQTLGSLLNV
+501 
-515 VKVILNLDFSKSI
+515 
-528 IYTSLTLLSGVLTT
+528 
-542 IVGIAKTFLDILNS
+542 NS

-621 GAELVTNVGSSQSAV
+621 GAELVTNVGSGQSAV

>member
-63 KLKQAAKQVQKAVAP
+63 ELKQAAKQVQKAVAP
-78 TSASGTV
+78 TSASGTIFG
-85 LDGDVDIA
+85 DGVDVADIT
-93 EEKKRLQKEIKQRQQ
+93 EEKRKLQKLIKQRQQ
-108 AIDSIFEE
+108 AIDENLEYSEKVLDNKPDNPFLLR
-116 SGKSA
+116 A
-121 KDSAAVFIE
+121 KELQQQQDIDRATLQSYREQINEARKKQKALENANFSEVKKNAE
-130 KGVIEPE
+130 KNVVQPE
-137 IKANEEQEKQISL
+137 IKANEQQEKHISL

-161 GEVIKK
+161 GDVIKKLGDREDKEEKKSKASGFVGK

-175 AIYRAIR
+175 AVYRAIR

-187 IVQTIRNGLQAFAEF
+187 IVQTIRNGLQSFAEF

-253 AETIAYL
+253 AETLAYL

-293 QSSYGGFEKV
+293 QSSYGGFEKA

-316 LGKIKA
+316 LEKIKA
-322 VITSFKET
+322 VITSFKEA
-330 LKDVVATLGKAWEF
+330 LKAVVAALGKAWEY

-350 ECGDVIL
+350 EYGDVIL
-357 TFMKSNI
+357 TVMKASIN
-364 DFSKLLWQT
+364 FGKQLWET
-373 LGSLL
+373 LGALI
-378 NVVKVILNLD
+378 NAIKVILNLD
-388 FSKSIIYTSL
+388 FSKSIIYSSL
-398 TLLSGVLTTIVGIAK
+398 AVFAGILTTIVGIAK
-413 TFLDILNS
+413 TFLDILKS
-421 ILNRDF
+421 ILTLDF

-432 RVKSYFNFGFTKKA
+432 RVKGYFN
-446 KNAPKLGKIKAVIT
+446 
-460 SFKETLKD
+460 
-468 VVATLGK
+468 
-475 AWEFIKSIFGEC
+475 
-487 GDVILTFMKSNIDF
+487 
-501 SKLLWQTLGSLLNV
+501 
-515 VKVILNLDFSKSI
+515 
-528 IYTSLTLLSGVLTT
+528 Y
-542 IVGIAKTFLDILNS
+542 
-556 ILNRD
+556 
-561 FSGFGERVKSYFNF
+561 

-584 GRRGGFIKDFLKWK
+584 GGRGRGIKNFFKGL
-598 FHIGTYAT
+598 FNIGTYAT

-621 GAELVTNVGSSQSAV
+621 GAELVTNVGSGQSAV

>member
-63 KLKQAAKQVQKAVAP
+63 ELKQAAKQVQKAVAP
-78 TSASGTV
+78 TSASGTIFG
-85 LDGDVDIA
+85 DGVDVADIT
-93 EEKKRLQKEIKQRQQ
+93 EEKRKLQKLIKQRQQ
-108 AIDSIFEE
+108 AIDENLEYSEKVLDNKPDNPFLLR
-116 SGKSA
+116 A
-121 KDSAAVFIE
+121 KELQQQQDIDRATLQSYREQINEARKKQKALENANFSEVKKNAE
-130 KGVIEPE
+130 KNVVQPE
-137 IKANEEQEKQISL
+137 IKANEQQEKHISL

-167 LGKAIVRV
+167 LGDREDKEEKKKKASGFVGKLGKAIVRV
-175 AIYRAIR
+175 AVYRAIR
-182 AAIKG
+182 AAIKS
-187 IVQTIRNGLQAFAEF
+187 IVQTIRQGLQAFAEF

-253 AETIAYL
+253 TETIAYL

-293 QSSYGGFEKV
+293 QSSYGGFEKA

-316 LGKIKA
+316 LEKIKA
-322 VITSFKET
+322 VITSFKEA
-330 LKDVVATLGKAWEF
+330 LKAAVSALGKAWEY

-350 ECGDVIL
+350 EYGDVIL
-357 TFMKSNI
+357 TVMKASIN
-364 DFSKLLWQT
+364 FGKQLWET
-373 LGSLL
+373 LGALI
-378 NVVKVILNLD
+378 NAIKVILNLD
-388 FSKSIIYTSL
+388 FSKSIIYSSL
-398 TLLSGVLTTIVGIAK
+398 AVFAGILTTIVGIAK
-413 TFLDILNS
+413 TFLDILKS
-421 ILNRDF
+421 ILTLDF

-432 RVKSYFNFGFTKKA
+432 RVKGYFN
-446 KNAPKLGKIKAVIT
+446 
-460 SFKETLKD
+460 
-468 VVATLGK
+468 
-475 AWEFIKSIFGEC
+475 
-487 GDVILTFMKSNIDF
+487 
-501 SKLLWQTLGSLLNV
+501 
-515 VKVILNLDFSKSI
+515 
-528 IYTSLTLLSGVLTT
+528 Y
-542 IVGIAKTFLDILNS
+542 
-556 ILNRD
+556 
-561 FSGFGERVKSYFNF
+561 

-584 GRRGGFIKDFLKWK
+584 GGRGRGIKNFFKGL
-598 FHIGTYAT
+598 FNIGTYAM

-621 GAELVTNVGSSQSAV
+621 GAELVTNVGSGQSAV

>member
-63 KLKQAAKQVQKAVAP
+63 ELKQAAKQVQKAVAP
-78 TSASGTV
+78 TPASGTV
-85 LDGDVDIA
+85 LGGGVDIA
-93 EEKKRLQKEIKQRQQ
+93 EEKKKLQKEIKQRQQ
-108 AIDSIFEE
+108 AIDENLEYSQKIFDGAAGKPFQLSAEDLQKEKDVIQATLQSYREMAKEARKTKKALESTIFGANSKNKTSYQYIGKDLTAVKQTITGTLDKITITTKGKSNEVKKAIDSIFED

-137 IKANEEQEKQISL
+137 IKANEEQKKHIIL

-167 LGKAIVRV
+167 LGDREDKEEKKSKASGFGGKLGKAIVRV
-175 AIYRAIR
+175 AFYRAIR

-187 IVQTIRNGLQAFAEF
+187 IVQIIRQGLQAFAEF

-219 FKMSFTAAFAPILE
+219 FTMSFTAAFAPILE

-293 QSSYGGFEKV
+293 QSSYGGFEKA

-316 LGKIKA
+316 LEKIKA
-322 VITSFKET
+322 VITSFKEG
-330 LKDVVATLGKAWEF
+330 LKAVVATLGKAWEF
-344 IKSIFG
+344 VKSIFG
-350 ECGDVIL
+350 EYGDVIL
-357 TFMKSNI
+357 TVMKASIN
-364 DFSKLLWQT
+364 FGKQLWET
-373 LGSLL
+373 LGALI
-378 NVVKVILNLD
+378 NAIKVILNLD
-388 FSKSIIYTSL
+388 FSKSIIYSSL
-398 TLLSGVLTTIVGIAK
+398 AVFAGILTTIVGIAK
-413 TFLDILNS
+413 TFLDILKS
-421 ILNRDF
+421 ILTLDF

-432 RVKSYFNFGFTKKA
+432 RVKGYFN
-446 KNAPKLGKIKAVIT
+446 
-460 SFKETLKD
+460 
-468 VVATLGK
+468 
-475 AWEFIKSIFGEC
+475 
-487 GDVILTFMKSNIDF
+487 
-501 SKLLWQTLGSLLNV
+501 
-515 VKVILNLDFSKSI
+515 
-528 IYTSLTLLSGVLTT
+528 Y
-542 IVGIAKTFLDILNS
+542 
-556 ILNRD
+556 
-561 FSGFGERVKSYFNF
+561 

-584 GRRGGFIKDFLKWK
+584 GGRGKGIKNFFKGL
-598 FHIGTYAT
+598 FNIGAYAT

-621 GAELVTNVGSSQSAV
+621 GAELVTNVGSGQSAV

>member
-63 KLKQAAKQVQKAVAP
+63 ELKQAAKQVQKAVAP
-78 TSASGTV
+78 ELKDGAIFG
-85 LDGDVDIA
+85 GDVDIA
-93 EEKKRLQKEIKQRQQ
+93 EEKKKLQKLMKQRQQ
-108 AIDSIFEE
+108 AIDENLEYSQKIFDGAAGNPFQLRAEDLQKEQDAAQATLQSYREMAKEARKTKKALESTIFGANSKNKTSYQYIGKDLTAVKQTITGTLDKITITTKGKSNEVKKAIDSIFEE

-137 IKANEEQEKQISL
+137 IKANEQQKKHIIL

-161 GEVIKK
+161 GDVIKKLGDREDKEEKKSKASGFGGK

-187 IVQTIRNGLQAFAEF
+187 IVQTIRLGLQAFAEF

-293 QSSYGGFEKV
+293 QSSYGGFEKA

-316 LGKIKA
+316 LEKIKA

-330 LKDVVATLGKAWEF
+330 LKAVVATLGKAWEY

-350 ECGDVIL
+350 EYGDVIL
-357 TFMKSNI
+357 TVMKASIN
-364 DFSKLLWQT
+364 FGKQLWET
-373 LGSLL
+373 LGALI
-378 NVVKVILNLD
+378 NAIKVILNLD
-388 FSKSIIYTSL
+388 FSKSIIYSSL
-398 TLLSGVLTTIVGIAK
+398 AVFAGILTTIVGIAR
-413 TFLDILNS
+413 TFLDILKS
-421 ILNRDF
+421 ILTLDF

-432 RVKSYFNFGFTKKA
+432 RVKGYFN
-446 KNAPKLGKIKAVIT
+446 
-460 SFKETLKD
+460 
-468 VVATLGK
+468 
-475 AWEFIKSIFGEC
+475 
-487 GDVILTFMKSNIDF
+487 
-501 SKLLWQTLGSLLNV
+501 
-515 VKVILNLDFSKSI
+515 
-528 IYTSLTLLSGVLTT
+528 Y
-542 IVGIAKTFLDILNS
+542 
-556 ILNRD
+556 
-561 FSGFGERVKSYFNF
+561 

-584 GRRGGFIKDFLKWK
+584 GGRGKGIKNFFKGL
-598 FHIGTYAT
+598 FNIGTYAT

-621 GAELVTNVGSSQSAV
+621 GAELVTNVGSGQSAV

>member
-63 KLKQAAKQVQKAVAP
+63 ELKQAAKQVQKAVAP

-85 LDGDVDIA
+85 LGDGVDVADIT
-93 EEKKRLQKEIKQRQQ
+93 EEKNKLQKLIKQRQQ
-108 AIDSIFEE
+108 AIDENLEYSQKVLDDKPDNPFLLR
-116 SGKSA
+116 A
-121 KDSAAVFIE
+121 KELQQQQDIDLATLQSYRKQINEARKKQKALENANLSEVKKDVE
-130 KGVIEPE
+130 KNVVQPE

-161 GEVIKK
+161 GDVIKK
-167 LGKAIVRV
+167 LGDREDKEEKKRKASGFVGKLGKAIIRV

-182 AAIKG
+182 AAIKS
-187 IVQTIRNGLQAFAEF
+187 IVQTISQGLQAFAEF

-219 FKMSFTAAFAPILE
+219 FKMSFTTAFAPILE
-233 SIAPALIQ
+233 SVAPALIQ

-293 QSSYGGFEKV
+293 QSSYGGFEKA
-303 AVDTEKMAKNAPK
+303 AVDTEKMAKNAPNFE
-316 LGKIKA
+316 KIKA

-330 LKDVVATLGKAWEF
+330 LKAVVATLGKAWEF

-350 ECGDVIL
+350 EYGDVIL
-357 TFMKSNI
+357 TVMKASINFGKQI
-364 DFSKLLWQT
+364 WEV
-373 LGSLL
+373 LGALI
-378 NVVKVILNLD
+378 NAIKVILNLD
-388 FSKSIIYTSL
+388 FSKSIIYSSL
-398 TLLSGVLTTIVGIAK
+398 AVFAGILTTIVGIAK
-413 TFLDILNS
+413 TFLDILKS
-421 ILNRDF
+421 ILTLDF

-432 RVKSYFNFGFTKKA
+432 RVKGYFN
-446 KNAPKLGKIKAVIT
+446 
-460 SFKETLKD
+460 
-468 VVATLGK
+468 
-475 AWEFIKSIFGEC
+475 
-487 GDVILTFMKSNIDF
+487 
-501 SKLLWQTLGSLLNV
+501 
-515 VKVILNLDFSKSI
+515 
-528 IYTSLTLLSGVLTT
+528 Y
-542 IVGIAKTFLDILNS
+542 
-556 ILNRD
+556 
-561 FSGFGERVKSYFNF
+561 

-584 GRRGGFIKDFLKWK
+584 GGRGRGIKNFFKGL
-598 FHIGTYAT
+598 FNIGTYAT

-621 GAELVTNVGSSQSAV
+621 GAELVTNVGSGQSAV

>member
-63 KLKQAAKQVQKAVAP
+63 ELKQAAKQVQKAVAP
-78 TSASGTV
+78 TSASGTIFG
-85 LDGDVDIA
+85 DGVDVADIT
-93 EEKKRLQKEIKQRQQ
+93 EEKRKLQKLIKQRQQ
-108 AIDSIFEE
+108 AIDENLEYSEKVLDNKPDNPFLLR
-116 SGKSA
+116 A
-121 KDSAAVFIE
+121 KELQQQQDIDRATLQSYREQINEARKKQKALENANFSEVKKNAE
-130 KGVIEPE
+130 KNVVQPE
-137 IKANEEQEKQISL
+137 IKANEQQEKHISL

-161 GEVIKK
+161 GDVIKKLGDREDKEEKKSKASGFVGK

-219 FKMSFTAAFAPILE
+219 FKMSFTATFAPILE

-293 QSSYGGFEKV
+293 QSSYGGFEKA

-316 LGKIKA
+316 FEKIKS

-330 LKDVVATLGKAWEF
+330 LKAVVATLGKAWEY

-350 ECGDVIL
+350 EYGDVIL
-357 TFMKSNI
+357 TVMKASINFGKQI
-364 DFSKLLWQT
+364 WEV
-373 LGSLL
+373 LGALI
-378 NVVKVILNLD
+378 NAIKVILNLD
-388 FSKSIIYTSL
+388 FSKSIIYSSL
-398 TLLSGVLTTIVGIAK
+398 AVFAGILTTIVGIAK
-413 TFLDILNS
+413 TFLDILKS
-421 ILNRDF
+421 ILTLDF

-432 RVKSYFNFGFTKKA
+432 RVKGYFN
-446 KNAPKLGKIKAVIT
+446 
-460 SFKETLKD
+460 
-468 VVATLGK
+468 
-475 AWEFIKSIFGEC
+475 
-487 GDVILTFMKSNIDF
+487 
-501 SKLLWQTLGSLLNV
+501 
-515 VKVILNLDFSKSI
+515 
-528 IYTSLTLLSGVLTT
+528 Y
-542 IVGIAKTFLDILNS
+542 
-556 ILNRD
+556 
-561 FSGFGERVKSYFNF
+561 

-584 GRRGGFIKDFLKWK
+584 GGRGKGIKNFFKGL
-598 FHIGTYAT
+598 FNIGTYAT

-621 GAELVTNVGSSQSAV
+621 GAELVTNVGSGQSAV

>member
-63 KLKQAAKQVQKAVAP
+63 ELKQAAKQVQKAVAP
-78 TSASGTV
+78 ELKDGAIFG
-85 LDGDVDIA
+85 GDVDIA
-93 EEKKRLQKEIKQRQQ
+93 EEKKKLQKLMKQRQQ
-108 AIDSIFEE
+108 AIDENLEYSQKIFDGATGNPFQLRAEDLQKEQDAAQATLQSYREMAKEARKTKKALESTVFGANSKTSYQYIGKDLTAVKQTITGTLDKITITTKGKSNEVKKAIDSIFEE

-121 KDSAAVFIE
+121 KDSASVFIE
-130 KGVIEPE
+130 KGIIEPE
-137 IKANEEQEKQISL
+137 IKANEQQKRHILL

-161 GEVIKK
+161 GDVIKKLGDREDKEEKKSKASGGFGGK

-187 IVQTIRNGLQAFAEF
+187 IVQTIRQGLQAFAEF

-293 QSSYGGFEKV
+293 QSSYGGFEKA

-316 LGKIKA
+316 LEKIKA
-322 VITSFKET
+322 VITSYKEL
-330 LKDVVATLGKAWEF
+330 LKSVVATLGKAWEF
-344 IKSIFG
+344 VKSIFG
-350 ECGDVIL
+350 EYGDVIL
-357 TFMKSNI
+357 TVMKASIN
-364 DFSKLLWQT
+364 FSKQLWEVIGA
-373 LGSLL
+373 LI
-378 NVVKVILNLD
+378 NAIKVILNLD

-398 TLLSGVLTTIVGIAK
+398 TILAGVLTTIVGIAK
-413 TFLDILNS
+413 TFLDILKS
-421 ILNRDF
+421 ILTLDF

-432 RVKSYFNFGFTKKA
+432 RVKGYFN
-446 KNAPKLGKIKAVIT
+446 
-460 SFKETLKD
+460 
-468 VVATLGK
+468 
-475 AWEFIKSIFGEC
+475 
-487 GDVILTFMKSNIDF
+487 
-501 SKLLWQTLGSLLNV
+501 
-515 VKVILNLDFSKSI
+515 
-528 IYTSLTLLSGVLTT
+528 Y
-542 IVGIAKTFLDILNS
+542 
-556 ILNRD
+556 
-561 FSGFGERVKSYFNF
+561 

-584 GRRGGFIKDFLKWK
+584 GGRGRGIKNFFKGL
-598 FHIGTYAT
+598 FNIGAYAT

-621 GAELVTNVGSSQSAV
+621 GAELVTNVGGGQSAV

>member
-63 KLKQAAKQVQKAVAP
+63 ELKQAAKQVQKAVAP
-78 TSASGTV
+78 TSASGTIFG
-85 LDGDVDIA
+85 DGVDVADIT
-93 EEKKRLQKEIKQRQQ
+93 EEKKKLQKLIKQRQQ
-108 AIDSIFEE
+108 EIDENLEYSQKVLDDKPDNPFLLR
-116 SGKSA
+116 A
-121 KDSAAVFIE
+121 KELQQQQDIDLATLQSYRKQINEARKKQKALENDNLSEVKKDVE
-130 KGVIEPE
+130 KNVVQPE
-137 IKANEEQEKQISL
+137 TKANEQQEKHISL
-150 WEKFKQKVKSV
+150 WERFKQKVKSV

-167 LGKAIVRV
+167 LGDREDKEEKKSKASGFVGKLGKAIVRV
-175 AIYRAIR
+175 AVYRAIR

-187 IVQTIRNGLQAFAEF
+187 IVQTIRSGLQSFAEF

-253 AETIAYL
+253 AETLAYL

-266 TKVNTEYQEQYNKAV
+266 TKVNTEYQEQYNKAI

-293 QSSYGGFEKV
+293 QSSYGGFEKT

-316 LGKIKA
+316 LEKIKA
-322 VITSFKET
+322 VITSFKEA
-330 LKDVVATLGKAWEF
+330 LKAVVAALGKAWEY

-350 ECGDVIL
+350 EYGDVIL
-357 TFMKSNI
+357 TVMKASIN
-364 DFSKLLWQT
+364 FGKQLWET
-373 LGSLL
+373 LGALI
-378 NVVKVILNLD
+378 NAIKVILNLD
-388 FSKSIIYTSL
+388 FSKSIIYSSL
-398 TLLSGVLTTIVGIAK
+398 AVFAGILTTIVGIAK
-413 TFLDILNS
+413 TFLDILKS
-421 ILNRDF
+421 ILTLDF

-432 RVKSYFNFGFTKKA
+432 RVKGYFN
-446 KNAPKLGKIKAVIT
+446 
-460 SFKETLKD
+460 
-468 VVATLGK
+468 
-475 AWEFIKSIFGEC
+475 
-487 GDVILTFMKSNIDF
+487 
-501 SKLLWQTLGSLLNV
+501 
-515 VKVILNLDFSKSI
+515 
-528 IYTSLTLLSGVLTT
+528 Y
-542 IVGIAKTFLDILNS
+542 
-556 ILNRD
+556 
-561 FSGFGERVKSYFNF
+561 

-584 GRRGGFIKDFLKWK
+584 GGRGRGIKNFFKGL
-598 FHIGTYAT
+598 FNIGTYAT

>member
-63 KLKQAAKQVQKAVAP
+63 ELKQAAKQVQKAVAP

-85 LDGDVDIA
+85 LGGDVDIA
-93 EEKKRLQKEIKQRQQ
+93 EEKKRLQKVMKQRQQ
-108 AIDSIFEE
+108 AIDENLEYSQKIFDGASGNPFQLRAEELQKEQDAAQATLQSYKEMAKEARKTKQALESTIFGANSKTSYQYIGKDLTAVKQTITGTLDKITITTKGKSNEVKKAIDSIFEE

-137 IKANEEQEKQISL
+137 IKANEQQKKHIIL

-161 GEVIKK
+161 GEVIKKLGDREDKEEKKSKASGFVGK

-187 IVQTIRNGLQAFAEF
+187 IVQTIRQGLQAFAEF

-293 QSSYGGFEKV
+293 QSSYGGLEKV

-350 ECGDVIL
+350 E
-357 TFMKSNI
+357 
-364 DFSKLLWQT
+364 
-373 LGSLL
+373 
-378 NVVKVILNLD
+378 
-388 FSKSIIYTSL
+388 Y
-398 TLLSGVLTTIVGIAK
+398 
-413 TFLDILNS
+413 
-421 ILNRDF
+421 
-427 SGFGE
+427 
-432 RVKSYFNFGFTKKA
+432 
-446 KNAPKLGKIKAVIT
+446 
-460 SFKETLKD
+460 
-468 VVATLGK
+468 
-475 AWEFIKSIFGEC
+475 

-621 GAELVTNVGSSQSAV
+621 GAELVTNVGSGQSAV